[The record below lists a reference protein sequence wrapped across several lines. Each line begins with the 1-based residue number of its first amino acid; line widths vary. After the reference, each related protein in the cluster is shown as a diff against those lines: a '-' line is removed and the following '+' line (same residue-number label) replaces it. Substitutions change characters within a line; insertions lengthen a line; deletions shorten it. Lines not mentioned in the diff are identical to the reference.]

1 MFLKYDNWSGSRR
14 VLISRIQISS
24 KSISFETHHL
34 GCRGRWTGT
43 AVLGRRRTVKD
54 GRFSRSP
61 SGEPCSDAQICIL
74 TVTLRAG
81 HFCQRGQKPKLNQE
95 TYSDCENF
103 LIICMKTRNNIFEIP
118 CIRNEQKFKIFVA
131 KIKFTKT
138 IRSGEIK
145 LFCSTD
151 CTLWFSYIR
160 CGLYGTIHT
169 IMVSAND

>member
-24 KSISFETHHL
+24 ESISFKTHHL
-34 GCRGRWTGT
+34 GCRGRGTGT
-43 AVLGRRRTVKD
+43 TA

-81 HFCQRGQKPKLNQE
+81 HFCQGGQKPKLNQK
-95 TYSDCENF
+95 TYSDCENV
-103 LIICMKTRNNIFEIP
+103 LICMKTRNKIFKIP
-118 CIRNEQKFKIFVA
+118 CIRNEHKFKIFVA
-131 KIKFTKT
+131 KIRLTKT
-138 IRSGEIK
+138 INGEIK

-151 CTLWFSYIR
+151 CTSWFSYIR
-160 CGLYGTIHT
+160 SGLYGTIHT